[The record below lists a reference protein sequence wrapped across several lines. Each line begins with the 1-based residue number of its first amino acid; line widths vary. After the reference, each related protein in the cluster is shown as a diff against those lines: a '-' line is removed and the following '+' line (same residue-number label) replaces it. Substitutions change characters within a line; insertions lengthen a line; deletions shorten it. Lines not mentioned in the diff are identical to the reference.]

1 MNISKVFSILD
12 KEVKQYS
19 APVIDLIE
27 VQTNDPFKV
36 LVGTILSARTKDEV
50 TSQAAEKLFKKIKKV
65 SDFNKFTQKQI
76 EELIYPVG
84 FYITKA
90 KHLKELPKH
99 LKNKIPDT
107 IEELVKLP
115 GVGRKTANLVMSVAH
130 KKNGICVD
138 THVHKIMNRLGYV
151 KTKNPYETEK
161 VLREIL
167 PLKHWRETNF
177 LLVAFGQNLCRPTSP
192 HCSKCPIIKH
202 CKRIGV
208 KISR

>member
-76 EELIYPVG
+76 EE
-84 FYITKA
+84 
-90 KHLKELPKH
+90 
-99 LKNKIPDT
+99 
-107 IEELVKLP
+107 
-115 GVGRKTANLVMSVAH
+115 
-130 KKNGICVD
+130 
-138 THVHKIMNRLGYV
+138 
-151 KTKNPYETEK
+151 
-161 VLREIL
+161 
-167 PLKHWRETNF
+167 
-177 LLVAFGQNLCRPTSP
+177 
-192 HCSKCPIIKH
+192 
-202 CKRIGV
+202 
-208 KISR
+208 